1 MSNVLILK
9 VADEDLSEEE
19 GIEVIKNI
27 AKNFNLR
34 VSFHGHEGDDER
46 YDLLA
51 SVSQMHVDDAQK
63 SLDAGNLVPLVDDD
77 NGIIGYILDGEHVH
91 DLMSALN
98 GYAADDLGPA
108 HE

>member
-46 YDLLA
+46 YDILA
-51 SVSQMHVDDAQK
+51 SVTQMHLDDLEK
-63 SLDAGNLVPLVDDD
+63 SKDRLLPLVDDE
-77 NGIIGYILDGEHVH
+77 NGIIGYVLEGEFLS

-98 GYAADDLGPA
+98 GYATDP
-108 HE
+108 E